1 MTKLTF
7 HLIFL
12 GFLSTILLHEL
23 NFDSDEL
30 LSGKGI
36 AFLYIP
42 LVVVADI
49 LFVRMLVSQLVL
61 LNKMNLSSL

>member
-30 LSGKGI
+30 LSGKEI

-42 LVVVADI
+42 LVVADI

>member
-23 NFDSDEL
+23 NFYSDEL
-30 LSGKGI
+30 LSGKEI

>member
-30 LSGKGI
+30 LSGKEI

>member
-1 MTKLTF
+1 MTKLTL

-30 LSGKGI
+30 LSGKEI

>member
-1 MTKLTF
+1 M
-7 HLIFL
+7 IFL
-12 GFLSTILLHEL
+12 GFLPTMLLHEL

-30 LSGKGI
+30 LSGKEI

-49 LFVRMLVSQLVL
+49 LFVQMLVSQLVL
-61 LNKMNLSSL
+61 LRK

>member
-1 MTKLTF
+1 MHL

-30 LSGKGI
+30 LSGKEI

-49 LFVRMLVSQLVL
+49 LFVRMILSQLVL

>member
-30 LSGKGI
+30 LSGKEM

-42 LVVVADI
+42 LVADI

>member
-30 LSGKGI
+30 LSGKDI